1 MRLALGATRGQI
13 GALVLL
19 EGAKLVGIGAALG
32 LAAAIATGH
41 LIRAQ
46 LFGVGPG
53 DALTYGAPLPVLVVA
68 ALVACLW
75 PVRRA
80 TAASVLDVLR
90 EE

>member
-1 MRLALGATRGQI
+1 
-13 GALVLL
+13 
-19 EGAKLVGIGAALG
+19 
-32 LAAAIATGH
+32 
-41 LIRAQ
+41 
-46 LFGVGPG
+46 
-53 DALTYGAPLPVLVVA
+53 VVA